1 MLELL
6 YPVVLAALLLVI
18 SRIVK
23 RIAARAKSPVE
34 YSNPSMWNVSG
45 GRVPSDI
52 EDGGNGFSRAVD
64 MDDSDRGGGFGGG
77 SGSGGG
83 DPEVMLTPRN
93 LCQQQGLNSIEKI
106 LGLLLA
112 YQTIKDITLIYV
124 LGTGVLPGC
133 RLPFRSHRHAIL
145 FLNILVSIYQPWGL
159 TLDGTIMLVFFV

>member
-34 YSNPSMWNVSG
+34 YSNPSMGYGSG
-45 GRVPSDI
+45 TRGSATI
-52 EDGGNGFSRAVD
+52 EDGTSGFGRAVD
-64 MDDSDRGGGFGGG
+64 MDDSDKGGFGGGGG

-106 LGLLLA
+106 SGLLLA
-112 YQTIKDITLIYV
+112 FQTVKDIILIYV
-124 LGTGVLPGC
+124 
-133 RLPFRSHRHAIL
+133 FS
-145 FLNILVSIYQPWGL
+145 
-159 TLDGTIMLVFFV
+159 